1 MCMLLKTLGLKL
13 GWARIVELRGFPAGI
28 YLFQANYGNAR
39 TMC

>member
-1 MCMLLKTLGLKL
+1 MYMLLKTFGLKL